1 MRKYRVAR
9 SNPSSGE
16 LKHYGITGQK
26 WGVRRYE
33 NEDGTLT
40 PAGKERYSKGQN
52 ENYRE
57 DQRKRDR
64 VVYGKGGERRINRSM
79 NEGYN
84 ISGARSKE
92 AQRINK
98 ARTRAN
104 TAATVGAVGGVITG
118 FFAPE
123 IIKAGAKF
131 LGAKGVAQDVM
142 GAVVS
147 GMSNP
152 KIRIATSI
160 GAAFVAPR
168 LGSKIGSSVTMR
180 LHGYSGSKYDGATGI
195 GVAND
200 LSGALG

>member
-1 MRKYRVAR
+1 MRKYCVAR
-9 SNPSSGE
+9 SYPFSGE
-16 LKHYGITGQK
+16 LIHYGISGQK

-40 PAGKERYSKGQN
+40 PAGKERYNKGQN

-98 ARTRAN
+98 ARTHARG
-104 TAATVGAVGGVITG
+104 AATTGAVTGAIAG

-123 IIKAGAKF
+123 IIKAGARF
-131 LGAKGVAQDVM
+131 MGAKGIAPEIM

-147 GMSNP
+147 GMGNQ
-152 KIRIATSI
+152 KIRIATTL

-180 LHGYSGSKYDGATGI
+180 LHGYSGSKYDGATGLGI
-195 GVAND
+195 SND
-200 LSGALG
+200 LAGVMG

>member
-1 MRKYRVAR
+1 MRKYCVVR

-40 PAGKERYSKGQN
+40 PAGKERYNKGQN
-52 ENYRE
+52 DNYRE

-64 VVYGKGGERRINRSM
+64 VVYGKGGERRINQHM
-79 NEGYN
+79 NDGFN
-84 ISGARSKE
+84 ISGARSLE

-98 ARTRAN
+98 ARTRARG
-104 TAATVGAVGGVITG
+104 AATAGAVTGAIAG

-131 LGAKGVAQDVM
+131 MGAKGIAPEIM

-147 GMSNP
+147 GMGNP

-180 LHGYSGSKYDGATGI
+180 LHGYSGSKYDGATGL
-195 GVAND
+195 GVSND
-200 LSGALG
+200 LAGVMG